1 MTKKQNKALLELIRN
16 FKKDVEEI
24 TGAELTDAELD
35 FEFESYDLGFSNDTE
50 INLRGDDDA

>member
-1 MTKKQNKALLELIRN
+1 MTKKQNKALQELIRN
-16 FKKDVEEI
+16 FKKEVEGI

-50 INLRGDDDA
+50 INLRGEEE